1 MNNPHNPDVVV
12 GGVGGGGGG
21 VMPPHGAPQPPVPNN
36 IMAPNPVYII
46 FVVVVLPTMLRI

>member
-46 FVVVVLPTMLRI
+46 FVVVV